1 MGELGWVL
9 VLASWVGLSWVH
21 KLMGWVVLGTKNG
34 PTSISDLLTASE
46 SLPIQLT

>member
-21 KLMGWVVLGTKNG
+21 KLMGWVVLGEEKWTHVHLCFG
-34 PTSISDLLTASE
+34 
-46 SLPIQLT
+46 